1 MATLVTGAFGCI
13 GAWVCK
19 RLLEAGEKSV
29 AFDVGD
35 DPWRMR
41 MILGPERL
49 RGLVMVKGDIA
60 RACIAAST
68 TTLEG
73 ARVYNLHGESATFVD
88 LARLIEEAWP
98 AAKGTITHVQQPISF
113 PSELADPGY
122 QRDLGPAPRTAIR
135 DGIRKT
141 LDEFAALQKAGRLDA
156 RELEPAR

>member
-19 RLLEAGEKSV
+19 RLLEAGENPV

-49 RGLVMVKGDIA
+49 SDVVMVKGDIA
-60 RACIAAST
+60 
-68 TTLEG
+68 
-73 ARVYNLHGESATFVD
+73 
-88 LARLIEEAWP
+88 
-98 AAKGTITHVQQPISF
+98 
-113 PSELADPGY
+113 DPEK
-122 QRDLGPAPRTAIR
+122 

-141 LDEFAALQKAGRLDA
+141 LDEFAALQKTGRLDTH
-156 RELEPAR
+156 ELEPVT